1 MGDLMDVAT
10 LLAFTLAFFV
20 FAASPG
26 ADNLTIIARTL
37 SHGAASGIAY
47 AAGMVAGI
55 LFFLA
60 FAVFGLSMLAAHM
73 GGAMTLLRYAGAA
86 YLVWMGVRMW
96 TTDPVLPGMLP
107 AVDRGD
113 LLKAFLTGIALNLG
127 NPKMPLFYMALLP
140 HVVGSQ
146 LTVAEGGALALIILM
161 VEVVVIG
168 AHVIAAS
175 RARKMLR
182 NPAVMRRVNRAS
194 GTMMVG
200 AGVAVAAS
208 R

>member
-1 MGDLMDVAT
+1 MDVAT
-10 LLAFTLAFFV
+10 LAAFAVAFFV

-26 ADNLTIIARTL
+26 PDNMTIVARTL
-37 SHGAASGIAY
+37 SHGAVSGIAY

-55 LFFLA
+55 LVCLMLA
-60 FAVFGLSMLAAHM
+60 VLGLSVIAAEM
-73 GGAMTLLRYAGAA
+73 GGVMTVLRYAGAA
-86 YLVWMGVRMW
+86 YLVWMGFRMW
-96 TTDPVLPGMLP
+96 SADPVLPEVPP
-107 AVDRGD
+107 AADRGD
-113 LLKAFLTGIALNLG
+113 LLKTFLTGIALNLG

-140 HVVGSQ
+140 HVVGPQ
-146 LTVAEGGALALIILM
+146 LTWTQGGMLGLTILL

-168 AHVIAAS
+168 AHVAAAS

-182 NPAVMRRVNRAS
+182 SPVVMRRVNRAS
-194 GTMMVG
+194 GAVMVG